1 MNTKFKFTDA
11 RIRALPTNPSTAK
24 STELEF
30 SDTEI
35 TGLKC
40 LSSKK
45 AGSKRFLLRY
55 VFQSRKRSI
64 TLGRFPDINVA
75 TARKAAQSYR
85 TMLVEGIN
93 QKAEQGKLS
102 SYVKITSEC
111 AFWILKS

>member
-24 STELEF
+24 STKLEF

-64 TLGRFPDINVA
+64 SLERFLILTSPQLVKL
-75 TARKAAQSYR
+75 RKA
-85 TMLVEGIN
+85 TEL
-93 QKAEQGKLS
+93 
-102 SYVKITSEC
+102 C
-111 AFWILKS
+111 W